1 MMINKDLIV
10 ALDVPNKNE
19 LINTLNRLP
28 DIINWYKVG
37 LELFVSEGPEILK
50 ILKSFDKQ
58 IFLDLKLHDIPQT
71 VENAIKVACEYDV
84 DMMTV
89 HGLGGKRMLEAAAN
103 AASNFKNPPKL
114 VAVTTLTSLE
124 DKDLNDIGIS
134 KDISSQALSLGSLAI
149 SSGID
154 GLVTSAFEAKVL
166 RDEFPSSLL
175 ITPGI
180 RLKDDNVNDQKRV
193 ATPDFALTQGA
204 THLVVGRSIL
214 KSNNPLFVVEK
225 IMADI
230 KKDKLNG

>member
-1 MMINKDLIV
+1 MINKDLIV

-37 LELFVSEGPEILK
+37 LELFIAEGPEILK
-50 ILKSFDKQ
+50 ILKSFGKQ

-71 VENAIKVACEYDV
+71 VENAINVACQYDV

-89 HGLGGKRMLEAAAN
+89 HGLGGKKMLEAAAN

-114 VAVTTLTSLE
+114 VAVTTLTSLGDE
-124 DKDLNDIGIS
+124 DLNDIGIS

-193 ATPDFALTQGA
+193 ATPDFALRQGA

-214 KSNNPLFVVEK
+214 KSNDPLFVVEN

-230 KKDKLNG
+230 KRTN

>member
-1 MMINKDLIV
+1 MINKDLIV

-37 LELFVSEGPEILK
+37 LELFIAEGPEILK
-50 ILKSFDKQ
+50 ILKSFGKQ

-71 VENAIKVACEYDV
+71 VENAIKVACQYDV

-89 HGLGGKRMLEAAAN
+89 HGLGGKKMLEAAAN

-114 VAVTTLTSLE
+114 VAVTTLTSLGDE
-124 DKDLNDIGIS
+124 DLYDIGIS

-193 ATPDFALTQGA
+193 ATPDFALRQGA

-214 KSNNPLFVVEK
+214 KSNDPLFVVEN

>member
-1 MMINKDLIV
+1 MINKDLIV

-37 LELFVSEGPEILK
+37 LELFIAEGPEILK
-50 ILKSFDKQ
+50 ILKTFGKQ

-71 VENAIKVACEYDV
+71 VENAIKVACQYDV

-89 HGLGGKRMLEAAAN
+89 HGLGGKKMLEAAAN

-114 VAVTTLTSLE
+114 VAVTTLTSLGDE
-124 DKDLNDIGIS
+124 DLNDIGIS

-166 RDEFPSSLL
+166 RAEFPSSLL

-193 ATPDFALTQGA
+193 ATPDFALRQGA

-214 KSNNPLFVVEK
+214 KSNDPLFVVER

>member
-1 MMINKDLIV
+1 MINKDLIV

-37 LELFVSEGPEILK
+37 LELFIAEGPEILK
-50 ILKSFDKQ
+50 ILKSFGKQ

-71 VENAIKVACEYDV
+71 VENAINVACQYDV

-89 HGLGGKRMLEAAAN
+89 HGLGGKKMLEAAAN

-114 VAVTTLTSLE
+114 VAVTTLTSLGDE
-124 DKDLNDIGIS
+124 DLNDIGIS

-193 ATPDFALTQGA
+193 ATPDFALRQGA

-214 KSNNPLFVVEK
+214 KSNDPLFVVEN

>member
-1 MMINKDLIV
+1 MINKDLIV

-37 LELFVSEGPEILK
+37 LELFIAEGPEILK
-50 ILKSFDKQ
+50 ILKSFGKQ

-71 VENAIKVACEYDV
+71 VENAINVACQYDV

-89 HGLGGKRMLEAAAN
+89 HGLGGKKMLEAAAN

-114 VAVTTLTSLE
+114 VAVTTLTSLGDE
-124 DKDLNDIGIS
+124 DLNDIGIS

-193 ATPDFALTQGA
+193 ATPDFALRQGA

-214 KSNNPLFVVEK
+214 KSNDPLFVVER

>member
-1 MMINKDLIV
+1 MINKDLIV

-28 DIINWYKVG
+28 NIINWYKVG
-37 LELFVSEGPEILK
+37 LELFIAEGPEILK
-50 ILKSFDKQ
+50 ILKTFGKQ

-71 VENAIKVACEYDV
+71 VENAIKVACQYDV

-89 HGLGGKRMLEAAAN
+89 HGLGGKKMLEAAAN

-114 VAVTTLTSLE
+114 VAVTTLTSLGDE
-124 DKDLNDIGIS
+124 DLNDIGIS

-193 ATPDFALTQGA
+193 ATPDFALRQGA

-214 KSNNPLFVVEK
+214 KSNDPLFVVER

>member
-1 MMINKDLIV
+1 MINKDLIV

-28 DIINWYKVG
+28 NIINWYKVG
-37 LELFVSEGPEILK
+37 LELFIAEGPEILK
-50 ILKSFDKQ
+50 ILKSFGKQ

-71 VENAIKVACEYDV
+71 VENAINVACQYDV

-89 HGLGGKRMLEAAAN
+89 HGLGGKKMLEAAAN

-114 VAVTTLTSLE
+114 VAVTTLTSLGDE
-124 DKDLNDIGIS
+124 DLNDIGIS

-193 ATPDFALTQGA
+193 ATPDFALRQGA

-214 KSNNPLFVVEK
+214 KSNDPLFVVEN

>member
-1 MMINKDLIV
+1 MINKDLIV

-37 LELFVSEGPEILK
+37 LELFIAEGPEILK
-50 ILKSFDKQ
+50 ILKSFGKQ

-71 VENAIKVACEYDV
+71 VENAIKVACQYDV

-89 HGLGGKRMLEAAAN
+89 HGLGGKKMLEAAVN
-103 AASNFKNPPKL
+103 AASNYKNPPKL
-114 VAVTTLTSLE
+114 VAVTTLTSLGDE
-124 DKDLNDIGIS
+124 DLNDIGIS

-193 ATPDFALTQGA
+193 ATPDFALRQGA

-214 KSNNPLFVVEK
+214 KSNDPLFVVEN

>member
-1 MMINKDLIV
+1 MINKDLIV

-37 LELFVSEGPEILK
+37 LELFIAEGPEILK
-50 ILKSFDKQ
+50 ILKSFGKQ

-71 VENAIKVACEYDV
+71 VENAINVACQYDV

-89 HGLGGKRMLEAAAN
+89 HGLGGRKMLEAAAN

-114 VAVTTLTSLE
+114 VAVTTLTSLGNE
-124 DKDLNDIGIS
+124 DLNDIGIS

-193 ATPDFALTQGA
+193 ATPDFALRQGA

-214 KSNNPLFVVEK
+214 KSNDPLFVVEN

>member
-1 MMINKDLIV
+1 MINKDLIV
-10 ALDVPNKNE
+10 ALDVPNKKE

-37 LELFVSEGPEILK
+37 LELFIAEGPEILK
-50 ILKSFDKQ
+50 ILKSFGKQ

-71 VENAIKVACEYDV
+71 VENAINVACQYDV

-89 HGLGGKRMLEAAAN
+89 HGLGGKKMLEAAAN

-114 VAVTTLTSLE
+114 VAVTTLTSLGDE
-124 DKDLNDIGIS
+124 DLNDIGIS

-193 ATPDFALTQGA
+193 ATPDFALRQGA

-214 KSNNPLFVVEK
+214 KSNDPLFVVEN

>member
-1 MMINKDLIV
+1 MLKD
-10 ALDVPNKNE
+10 
-19 LINTLNRLP
+19 
-28 DIINWYKVG
+28 
-37 LELFVSEGPEILK
+37 EILK
-50 ILKSFDKQ
+50 ILKSFGKQ

-71 VENAIKVACEYDV
+71 VENAINVACQYDV

-89 HGLGGKRMLEAAAN
+89 HGLGGKKMLEAAAN
-103 AASNFKNPPKL
+103 AASNYKNPPKL
-114 VAVTTLTSLE
+114 VAVTTLTSLGDE
-124 DKDLNDIGIS
+124 DLNDIGIS

-193 ATPDFALTQGA
+193 ATPDFALRQGA

-214 KSNNPLFVVEK
+214 KSNDPLFVVEN

>member
-1 MMINKDLIV
+1 MINKDLIV

-37 LELFVSEGPEILK
+37 LELFIAEGPEILK
-50 ILKSFDKQ
+50 ILKTFGKQ

-71 VENAIKVACEYDV
+71 VENAIKVACQYDV

-89 HGLGGKRMLEAAAN
+89 HGLGGKKMLEAAAN

-114 VAVTTLTSLE
+114 VAVTTLTSLGDE
-124 DKDLNDIGIS
+124 DLNDIGIS

-193 ATPDFALTQGA
+193 ATPDFALRQGA

-214 KSNNPLFVVEK
+214 KSNDPLFVVER

>member
-1 MMINKDLIV
+1 MINKDLIV

-37 LELFVSEGPEILK
+37 LELFIAEGPEILK
-50 ILKSFDKQ
+50 ILKSFGKK

-71 VENAIKVACEYDV
+71 VENAINVACQYDV

-89 HGLGGKRMLEAAAN
+89 HGLGGKKMLEAAAN

-114 VAVTTLTSLE
+114 VAVTTLTSLGDE
-124 DKDLNDIGIS
+124 DLNDIGIS

-193 ATPDFALTQGA
+193 ATPDFALRQGA

-214 KSNNPLFVVEK
+214 KSNDPLFVVEN

>member
-1 MMINKDLIV
+1 MINKDLIV

-37 LELFVSEGPEILK
+37 LELFIAEGPEILK
-50 ILKSFDKQ
+50 ILKTFGKQ

-71 VENAIKVACEYDV
+71 VENAIKVACQYDV

-89 HGLGGKRMLEAAAN
+89 HGLGGKKMLEAAAN

-114 VAVTTLTSLE
+114 VAVTTLTSLGDE
-124 DKDLNDIGIS
+124 DLNDIGIS

-193 ATPDFALTQGA
+193 ATPDFALGQGA

-214 KSNNPLFVVEK
+214 KSNDPLFVVEN

>member
-1 MMINKDLIV
+1 MINKDLIV

-37 LELFVSEGPEILK
+37 LELFIAEGPEILK
-50 ILKSFDKQ
+50 ILKSFGKQ
-58 IFLDLKLHDIPQT
+58 IFLALKLHDIPQT
-71 VENAIKVACEYDV
+71 VENAIKVACQYDV

-89 HGLGGKRMLEAAAN
+89 HGLGGKKMLEAAAN

-114 VAVTTLTSLE
+114 VAVTTLTSLGDE
-124 DKDLNDIGIS
+124 DLDDIGIS

-193 ATPDFALTQGA
+193 ATPDFALRQGA

-214 KSNNPLFVVEK
+214 KSNDPLFVVER

>member
-1 MMINKDLIV
+1 MINKDLIV

-37 LELFVSEGPEILK
+37 LELFIAEGPEILK
-50 ILKSFDKQ
+50 ILKSFGKQ

-71 VENAIKVACEYDV
+71 VENAIKVACQYDV

-89 HGLGGKRMLEAAAN
+89 HGLGGKKMLEAAVN
-103 AASNFKNPPKL
+103 AASNYKNPPKL
-114 VAVTTLTSLE
+114 VAVTTLTSLGDE
-124 DKDLNDIGIS
+124 DLNDIGIS

-193 ATPDFALTQGA
+193 ATPDFALRQGA

-214 KSNNPLFVVEK
+214 KSNDPLFVVER

>member
-1 MMINKDLIV
+1 MY
-10 ALDVPNKNE
+10 
-19 LINTLNRLP
+19 T
-28 DIINWYKVG
+28 
-37 LELFVSEGPEILK
+37 
-50 ILKSFDKQ
+50 
-58 IFLDLKLHDIPQT
+58 
-71 VENAIKVACEYDV
+71 
-84 DMMTV
+84 
-89 HGLGGKRMLEAAAN
+89 
-103 AASNFKNPPKL
+103 
-114 VAVTTLTSLE
+114 
-124 DKDLNDIGIS
+124 
-134 KDISSQALSLGSLAI
+134 LSLGSLAI

-193 ATPDFALTQGA
+193 ATPDFALRQGA

-214 KSNNPLFVVEK
+214 KSNDPLFVVER

>member
-1 MMINKDLIV
+1 MINKDLIV
-10 ALDVPNKNE
+10 ALDVPNKND

-37 LELFVSEGPEILK
+37 LELFIAEGPEILK
-50 ILKSFDKQ
+50 ILKSFGKQ

-71 VENAIKVACEYDV
+71 VENAINVACQYDV

-89 HGLGGKRMLEAAAN
+89 HGLGGKKMLEAAAN

-114 VAVTTLTSLE
+114 VAVTTLTSLGDE
-124 DKDLNDIGIS
+124 DLNDIGIS

-193 ATPDFALTQGA
+193 ATPDFALRQGA

-214 KSNNPLFVVEK
+214 KSNDPLFVVEN

>member
-1 MMINKDLIV
+1 M
-10 ALDVPNKNE
+10 
-19 LINTLNRLP
+19 
-28 DIINWYKVG
+28 
-37 LELFVSEGPEILK
+37 ELFIAEGPEILK
-50 ILKSFDKQ
+50 ILKSFGKQ

-71 VENAIKVACEYDV
+71 VENAINVACQYDV

-89 HGLGGKRMLEAAAN
+89 HGLGGKKMLEAAAN

-114 VAVTTLTSLE
+114 VAVTTLTSLGDE
-124 DKDLNDIGIS
+124 DLNDIGIS

-193 ATPDFALTQGA
+193 ATPDFALRQGA

-214 KSNNPLFVVEK
+214 KSNDPLFVVEN

>member
-1 MMINKDLIV
+1 MINKDLIV

>member
-1 MMINKDLIV
+1 MINKDLIV

-37 LELFVSEGPEILK
+37 LELFIAEGPEILK
-50 ILKSFDKQ
+50 ILKSFGKQ

-71 VENAIKVACEYDV
+71 VENAIKVACQYDV

-89 HGLGGKRMLEAAAN
+89 HGLGGKKMLEAAAN

-114 VAVTTLTSLE
+114 VAVTTLTSLGDE
-124 DKDLNDIGIS
+124 DLNDIGIS

-193 ATPDFALTQGA
+193 ATPDFALRQGA

-214 KSNNPLFVVEK
+214 KSNDPLFVVEN

>member
-1 MMINKDLIV
+1 MINKDLIV

-37 LELFVSEGPEILK
+37 LELFIAEGPEILK
-50 ILKSFDKQ
+50 ILKSFGKQ

-71 VENAIKVACEYDV
+71 VENAINVACQYDV

-89 HGLGGKRMLEAAAN
+89 HGLGGKKMLEAAAN

-114 VAVTTLTSLE
+114 VAVTTLTSLGDE
-124 DKDLNDIGIS
+124 DLNDIGIS

-175 ITPGI
+175 ITWNS
-180 RLKDDNVNDQKRV
+180 LKR
-193 ATPDFALTQGA
+193 
-204 THLVVGRSIL
+204 
-214 KSNNPLFVVEK
+214 
-225 IMADI
+225 
-230 KKDKLNG
+230 

>member
-1 MMINKDLIV
+1 MINKDLIV

-37 LELFVSEGPEILK
+37 LELFIAEGPEILK
-50 ILKSFDKQ
+50 ILKSFGKQ

-71 VENAIKVACEYDV
+71 VENAINVACQYDV

-89 HGLGGKRMLEAAAN
+89 HGLGGRKMLEAAAN

-114 VAVTTLTSLE
+114 VAVTTLTSLG

-193 ATPDFALTQGA
+193 ATPDFALRQGA

-214 KSNNPLFVVEK
+214 KSNDPLFVVEN

>member
-1 MMINKDLIV
+1 MINKDLIV

-37 LELFVSEGPEILK
+37 LELFIAEGPEILK
-50 ILKSFDKQ
+50 ILKSFGKQ

-71 VENAIKVACEYDV
+71 VENAINVACQYDV

-89 HGLGGKRMLEAAAN
+89 HGLGGKKMLEAAAN

-114 VAVTTLTSLE
+114 VAVTTLTSLGDE
-124 DKDLNDIGIS
+124 DLNDIGIS

-166 RDEFPSSLL
+166 RDEVPSSLL

-193 ATPDFALTQGA
+193 ATPDFALRQGA

-214 KSNNPLFVVEK
+214 KSNDPLFVVEN

>member
-1 MMINKDLIV
+1 MQQV
-10 ALDVPNKNE
+10 
-19 LINTLNRLP
+19 TL
-28 DIINWYKVG
+28 
-37 LELFVSEGPEILK
+37 
-50 ILKSFDKQ
+50 
-58 IFLDLKLHDIPQT
+58 
-71 VENAIKVACEYDV
+71 
-84 DMMTV
+84 
-89 HGLGGKRMLEAAAN
+89 
-103 AASNFKNPPKL
+103 KNPPKL
-114 VAVTTLTSLE
+114 VAVTTLTSLGDE
-124 DKDLNDIGIS
+124 DLNDIGIS

-193 ATPDFALTQGA
+193 ATPDFALRQGA

-214 KSNNPLFVVEK
+214 KSNDPLFVVEN

>member
-1 MMINKDLIV
+1 MINKDLIV

-37 LELFVSEGPEILK
+37 LELFIAEGPEILK
-50 ILKSFDKQ
+50 ILKSFGKQ

-71 VENAIKVACEYDV
+71 VENAIKVACQYDV

-89 HGLGGKRMLEAAAN
+89 HGLGGKKMLEAAAN

-114 VAVTTLTSLE
+114 VAVTTLTSLGDE
-124 DKDLNDIGIS
+124 DLNDIGIS

>member
-1 MMINKDLIV
+1 
-10 ALDVPNKNE
+10 
-19 LINTLNRLP
+19 
-28 DIINWYKVG
+28 
-37 LELFVSEGPEILK
+37 
-50 ILKSFDKQ
+50 
-58 IFLDLKLHDIPQT
+58 
-71 VENAIKVACEYDV
+71 
-84 DMMTV
+84 
-89 HGLGGKRMLEAAAN
+89 MLEAAN

-114 VAVTTLTSLE
+114 VAVTTLTSLGDE
-124 DKDLNDIGIS
+124 DLNDIGIS

-175 ITPGI
+175 ITLNS
-180 RLKDDNVNDQKRV
+180 LKDDNVNDQKRV
-193 ATPDFALTQGA
+193 ATPDFALRQGA

-214 KSNNPLFVVEK
+214 KSNDPLFVVEN

>member
-1 MMINKDLIV
+1 MINKDLIV

-37 LELFVSEGPEILK
+37 LELFIAEGPEILK
-50 ILKSFDKQ
+50 ILKSFGKQ

-71 VENAIKVACEYDV
+71 VENAINVACQYDV

-89 HGLGGKRMLEAAAN
+89 HGLGGKKMLEAAAN

-114 VAVTTLTSLE
+114 VAVTTLTSLGDE
-124 DKDLNDIGIS
+124 DLNDIGIS

-193 ATPDFALTQGA
+193 ATPAFALRQGA

-214 KSNNPLFVVEK
+214 KSNDPLFVVEN